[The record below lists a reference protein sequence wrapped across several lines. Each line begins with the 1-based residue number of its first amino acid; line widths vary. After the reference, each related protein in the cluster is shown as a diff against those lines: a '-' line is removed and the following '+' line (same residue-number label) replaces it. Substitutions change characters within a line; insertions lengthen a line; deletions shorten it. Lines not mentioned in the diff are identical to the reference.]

1 MLDIGWPELMLIA
14 VVALI
19 VIGPR
24 DLPAAIRTVTTI
36 IRKVRGMAAE
46 FQGGLEEIARDSG
59 IDDVKKSVEDVIS
72 YDAEAA
78 LKNIAEIEGEEF
90 NLDSDENEGS
100 NNSILDPGIQS
111 QLLENDPELISKN
124 EDSSN
129 NKQLSESDFNK
140 DEIDSDV
147 KDSLPNASSSLPSKS

>member
-19 VIGPR
+19 VIGPK
-24 DLPAAIRTVTTI
+24 DLPAAIRTVTNI

-46 FQGGLEEIARDSG
+46 FQGGLEEIVRDSG
-59 IDDVKKSVEDVIS
+59 IDDVKQSVEDVIS

-90 NLDSDENEGS
+90 NLDSDESQES
-100 NNSILDPGIQS
+100 NNSILNPEIQS
-111 QLLENDPELISKN
+111 QLLENDPELIKIN
-124 EDSSN
+124 EDTSDN
-129 NKQLSESDFNK
+129 EPLTDSESNQDIT
-140 DEIDSDV
+140 ESGV
-147 KDSLPNASSSLPSKS
+147 KNLSPNASSPSTSKK

>member
-19 VIGPR
+19 VIGPK
-24 DLPAAIRTVTTI
+24 DLPAAIRTVTNI

-46 FQGGLEEIARDSG
+46 FQGGLEEIVRDSG
-59 IDDVKKSVEDVIS
+59 IDDVKQSVEDVIS

-90 NLDSDENEGS
+90 NLDSDESQES
-100 NNSILDPGIQS
+100 NNSILNPEIQS
-111 QLLENDPELISKN
+111 QLLENDPELIKVN
-124 EDSSN
+124 EDTSD
-129 NKQLSESDFNK
+129 SEPLSDFESNQDITESGFK
-140 DEIDSDV
+140 NLS
-147 KDSLPNASSSLPSKS
+147 PNASSSSTRKK

>member
-19 VIGPR
+19 VIGPK
-24 DLPAAIRTVTTI
+24 DLPAAIRTVTNI

-46 FQGGLEEIARDSG
+46 FQGGLEEIVRDSG
-59 IDDVKKSVEDVIS
+59 IDDVKQSVEDVIS

-90 NLDSDENEGS
+90 NLDSDESQES
-100 NNSILDPGIQS
+100 NNSILNPEIQS
-111 QLLENDPELISKN
+111 QLLENDPELIKVN
-124 EDSSN
+124 EDTSDNEPLSD
-129 NKQLSESDFNK
+129 SESNQDITESGFKNL
-140 DEIDSDV
+140 S
-147 KDSLPNASSSLPSKS
+147 PNASSSSTSKK

>member
-19 VIGPR
+19 VIGPK
-24 DLPAAIRTVTTI
+24 DLPAAIRTVTNI

-46 FQGGLEEIARDSG
+46 FQGGLEEIVRDSG
-59 IDDVKKSVEDVIS
+59 IDDVKQSVEDVIS

-90 NLDSDENEGS
+90 NLDSDESQES
-100 NNSILDPGIQS
+100 NNSILNPEIQS
-111 QLLENDPELISKN
+111 QLLENDPELIKVN
-124 EDSSN
+124 EDTSDNEPLSD
-129 NKQLSESDFNK
+129 SESNQDIT
-140 DEIDSDV
+140 ELGV
-147 KDSLPNASSSLPSKS
+147 KNLSPNASSPSTSKK

>member
-19 VIGPR
+19 VIGPK
-24 DLPAAIRTVTTI
+24 DLPAAIRTVTNI

-46 FQGGLEEIARDSG
+46 FQGGLEEIVRDSG
-59 IDDVKKSVEDVIS
+59 IDDVKQSVEDVIS

-90 NLDSDENEGS
+90 NLDSDESQES
-100 NNSILDPGIQS
+100 NNSILNPEIQS
-111 QLLENDPELISKN
+111 QLLENDPELIKVN
-124 EDSSN
+124 EDTSDSEP
-129 NKQLSESDFNK
+129 LSDSESNQDIT
-140 DEIDSDV
+140 ELGV
-147 KDSLPNASSSLPSKS
+147 KNLSPNASSPSTSKK

>member
-1 MLDIGWPELMLIA
+1 MLDIGWPELMLIT

-46 FQGGLEEIARDSG
+46 FQGGLEEIARESG

-100 NNSILDPGIQS
+100 NNSILDPEIQS
-111 QLLENDPELISKN
+111 HLLENDPELTSKN

-129 NKQLSESDFNK
+129 NEQLLESDFNQ
-140 DEIDSDV
+140 DENDSDV
-147 KDSLPNASSSLPSKS
+147 KDSLPNTSSSLPSKS

>member
-19 VIGPR
+19 VIGPK

-59 IDDVKKSVEDVIS
+59 IDDVKQSVEDVIS

-78 LKNIAEIEGEEF
+78 LKNIAEIEGDEL
-90 NLDSDENEGS
+90 NLDSEENQES
-100 NNSILDPGIQS
+100 NNSILDPEIQS
-111 QLLENDPELISKN
+111 QLLENDPELTRVSADNPNNNLHSDYDSN
-124 EDSSN
+124 EDTN
-129 NKQLSESDFNK
+129 DADLESL
-140 DEIDSDV
+140 
-147 KDSLPNASSSLPSKS
+147 LPNVSSPSTSKS

>member
-19 VIGPR
+19 VIGPK

-59 IDDVKKSVEDVIS
+59 IDDVKQSVEDVIS

-78 LKNIAEIEGEEF
+78 LKNIAEIEGDEF
-90 NLDSDENEGS
+90 NLDSDENQES
-100 NNSILDPGIQS
+100 NNSILDPEIQS
-111 QLLENDPELISKN
+111 QLLENDPELTRASEDNPNNKLHSDYDSN
-124 EDSSN
+124 EDTN
-129 NKQLSESDFNK
+129 DADLENL
-140 DEIDSDV
+140 
-147 KDSLPNASSSLPSKS
+147 LPNVSSPSTSKS

>member
-19 VIGPR
+19 VIGPK
-24 DLPAAIRTVTTI
+24 DLPAAIRTVTNI

-46 FQGGLEEIARDSG
+46 FQGGLEEIVRDSG
-59 IDDVKKSVEDVIS
+59 IDDVKQSVEDVIS

-90 NLDSDENEGS
+90 NLDSDESQES
-100 NNSILDPGIQS
+100 NNSILNPEIQS
-111 QLLENDPELISKN
+111 QLLENDPELIKVN
-124 EDSSN
+124 EDTSDSEP
-129 NKQLSESDFNK
+129 LSDSESNQDITESGFKNL
-140 DEIDSDV
+140 S
-147 KDSLPNASSSLPSKS
+147 PNASSSSTSKK

>member
-19 VIGPR
+19 VIGPK
-24 DLPAAIRTVTTI
+24 DLPAAIRTVTNI

-46 FQGGLEEIARDSG
+46 FQGGLEEIVRDSG
-59 IDDVKKSVEDVIS
+59 IDDVKQSVEDVIS

-90 NLDSDENEGS
+90 NLDSDESQES
-100 NNSILDPGIQS
+100 NNSILNPEIQS
-111 QLLENDPELISKN
+111 QLLENDPELIKVN
-124 EDSSN
+124 EDTSDSEP
-129 NKQLSESDFNK
+129 LSDSESNQDITESGFKNL
-140 DEIDSDV
+140 S
-147 KDSLPNASSSLPSKS
+147 PNASSPSTSKK

>member
-129 NKQLSESDFNK
+129 NEQLSESDFNK

>member
-19 VIGPR
+19 VIGPK

-59 IDDVKKSVEDVIS
+59 IDDVKQSVEDVIS

-78 LKNIAEIEGEEF
+78 LKNIAEIEGDEF
-90 NLDSDENEGS
+90 KLDSEENQES
-100 NNSILDPGIQS
+100 NNSILDPEIQS
-111 QLLENDPELISKN
+111 QLLENDPELTRVS
-124 EDSSN
+124 EDNPN
-129 NKQLSESDFNK
+129 NNDADLESL
-140 DEIDSDV
+140 
-147 KDSLPNASSSLPSKS
+147 LPNVSSPSTSKS

>member
-19 VIGPR
+19 VIGPK

-59 IDDVKKSVEDVIS
+59 IDDVKQSVEDVIS

-78 LKNIAEIEGEEF
+78 LKNIAEIEGDEF
-90 NLDSDENEGS
+90 NLDS
-100 NNSILDPGIQS
+100 
-111 QLLENDPELISKN
+111 
-124 EDSSN
+124 
-129 NKQLSESDFNK
+129 
-140 DEIDSDV
+140 
-147 KDSLPNASSSLPSKS
+147 

>member
-19 VIGPR
+19 VIGPK

-59 IDDVKKSVEDVIS
+59 IDDVKQSVEDVIS

-78 LKNIAEIEGEEF
+78 LKNIADFGVSVSVFWALGFGIMFGTSMKGLF
-90 NLDSDENEGS
+90 GTDSFFFVSDNALNQS
-100 NNSILDPGIQS
+100 FFVFQAMFVATAASI
-111 QLLENDPELISKN
+111 ISGVVAERLKFF
-124 EDSSN
+124 S
-129 NKQLSESDFNK
+129 
-140 DEIDSDV
+140 
-147 KDSLPNASSSLPSKS
+147 

>member
-59 IDDVKKSVEDVIS
+59 IDDVKQSVEDVIS

-124 EDSSN
+124 EDSLN
-129 NKQLSESDFNK
+129 NEQLSESYFNK
-140 DEIDSDV
+140 DEIDSEV

>member
-111 QLLENDPELISKN
+111 QLLENDPELISEN

-129 NKQLSESDFNK
+129 NEQLSESDFNK
-140 DEIDSDV
+140 DEIDSEV
-147 KDSLPNASSSLPSKS
+147 KNSLPNASSSLPSKS